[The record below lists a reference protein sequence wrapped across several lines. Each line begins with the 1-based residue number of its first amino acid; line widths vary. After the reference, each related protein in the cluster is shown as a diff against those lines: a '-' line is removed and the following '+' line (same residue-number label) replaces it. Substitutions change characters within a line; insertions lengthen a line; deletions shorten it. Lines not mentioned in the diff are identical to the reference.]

1 MDDRFRNMGLKLPKS
16 LAYINKN
23 LGLGRSVTDKLKQ
36 WDADLVWHP
45 FTQMK
50 EYAAEDPLVIERG
63 EGNYVID
70 AAGKRYLDGVS
81 SLWVNVHGHR
91 KKEIDQAVK
100 DQLDKIAHTTLLG
113 ATSPPAVLLAK
124 KLIEI
129 APGSGRPLTTG
140 LLAPTR
146 GSPLRHVFYS
156 DNGSTAVEVALKIAF
171 EYWQLKGRKSKQKFV
186 SFRDSYHGDTLG
198 AVSVGHIEL
207 FHEVYRPLLF
217 PTFQA
222 PSPRDPNCLAWVED
236 LFRKESESIAAVIL
250 EPLIQAAGG
259 MIVQPDGFLKKLK
272 ALCERYEI
280 LFIADEVATGF
291 GRTGTMFACEQEGVS
306 PDLFCI
312 AKGLTGGYLPL
323 AATLAT
329 SEVYE
334 AFLGDYGEY
343 RHFFHGHSYT
353 GNPLGCAAALANLE
367 IFEKERTIEAIGPKI
382 ETMAEAL
389 KRFREIPQV
398 KEIRQKG
405 LMVGIDLGDL
415 PPAERVAHKIG
426 LAARKKH
433 VLIRPLGNV
442 IVLMPPLSVTEDEIL
457 FLTSVVYDAIRLFLK
472 S

>member
-1 MDDRFRNMGLKLPKS
+1 
-16 LAYINKN
+16 
-23 LGLGRSVTDKLKQ
+23 
-36 WDADLVWHP
+36 
-45 FTQMK
+45 
-50 EYAAEDPLVIERG
+50 
-63 EGNYVID
+63 
-70 AAGKRYLDGVS
+70 
-81 SLWVNVHGHR
+81 VHGHR
-91 KKEIDQAVK
+91 KKEIDEAVK
-100 DQLDKIAHTTLLG
+100 AQLDKIAHTTLLG

-124 KLIEI
+124 KIIEV
-129 APGSGRPLTTG
+129 APDGLT
-140 LLAPTR
+140 
-146 GSPLRHVFYS
+146 HVFYS

-171 EYWQLKGRKSKQKFV
+171 EYWQLKDRKAKQKFV

-222 PSPRDPNCLAWVED
+222 PSPRDPKCLEWVED
-236 LFRKESESIAAVIL
+236 LFKKESQTLAGLVI

-291 GRTGTMFACEQEGVS
+291 GRTGTLFACEQEGVS

-329 SEVYE
+329 DEIYE
-334 AFLGDYGEY
+334 AFLGDYGDY

-367 IFEKERTIEAIGPKI
+367 IFEKEGTIAAIQPKI
-382 ETMAEAL
+382 RTMTEAL
-389 KRFREIPQV
+389 RRFQEIPQV
-398 KEIRQKG
+398 KEVRQKG

-415 PPAERVAHKIG
+415 PPEQRIAHKIG

-457 FLTSVVYDAIRLFLK
+457 FLTAVVYDAIRAAV
-472 S
+472 

>member
-1 MDDRFRNMGLKLPKS
+1 MTNGL
-16 LAYINKN
+16 
-23 LGLGRSVTDKLKQ
+23 RQ
-36 WDADLVWHP
+36 WDAEVVWHP

-50 EYAAEDPLVIERG
+50 EYASEDPLMIEAG
-63 EGNYVID
+63 EGNYLID

-91 KKEIDQAVK
+91 KKEIDDAVK
-100 DQLDKIAHTTLLG
+100 AQLDKIAHTTLLG
-113 ATSPPAVLLAK
+113 ATNPPAVLLAK
-124 KLIEI
+124 KII
-129 APGSGRPLTTG
+129 GVAPAG
-140 LLAPTR
+140 LK
-146 GSPLRHVFYS
+146 HVFFS

-171 EYWQLKGRKSKQKFV
+171 EYWQLRGRKAKQKFV

-222 PSPRDPNCLAWVED
+222 PSPRDPKCLEWVED
-236 LFRKESESIAAVIL
+236 LFKKESQALAGLII

-259 MIVQPDGFLKKLK
+259 MIVQPDGFLKRLK
-272 ALCERYEI
+272 ALCERYDV

-291 GRTGTMFACEQEGVS
+291 GRTGTLFACEQEGVS

-323 AATLAT
+323 AATLT
-329 SEVYE
+329 TDEIYN
-334 AFLGDYGEY
+334 AFLGDYAEY

-367 IFEKERTIEAIGPKI
+367 IFEREGTIDAIQPKI
-382 ETMAEAL
+382 RTMKEAL
-389 KRFREIPQV
+389 ERFREIPQV
-398 KEIRQKG
+398 REIRQKG

-415 PPAERVAHKIG
+415 PPERRIAHKIG

-457 FLTSVVYDAIRLFLK
+457 FLTAVVYDAIRTAV
-472 S
+472 

>member
-1 MDDRFRNMGLKLPKS
+1 MTEGL
-16 LAYINKN
+16 
-23 LGLGRSVTDKLKQ
+23 RQ
-36 WDADLVWHP
+36 WDSEVVWHP

-50 EYAAEDPLVIERG
+50 EYASEDPLMIEAG
-63 EGNYVID
+63 EGNYLID

-91 KKEIDQAVK
+91 KKEIDDAVK
-100 DQLDKIAHTTLLG
+100 AQLDKIAHTTLLG
-113 ATSPPAVLLAK
+113 ATSPTAVLLAK
-124 KLIEI
+124 KII
-129 APGSGRPLTTG
+129 GVAPPG
-140 LLAPTR
+140 LNR
-146 GSPLRHVFYS
+146 VFYS

-171 EYWQLKGRKSKQKFV
+171 EYWQLRGRKAKQKFV

-222 PSPRDPNCLAWVED
+222 PSPRDPDCLERVED
-236 LFRKESESIAAVIL
+236 LFKKESDALAGLII

-272 ALCERYEI
+272 TLCERYDV

-291 GRTGTMFACEQEGVS
+291 GRTGTLFACEQEGVS

-329 SEVYE
+329 DEIYN
-334 AFLGDYGEY
+334 AFLGDYAEY

-367 IFEKERTIEAIGPKI
+367 IFEREGTIDAIQPKI
-382 ETMAEAL
+382 RTMKEAL
-389 KRFREIPQV
+389 ERFREISGV

-415 PPAERVAHKIG
+415 PPEKRTAHKIG

-457 FLTSVVYDAIRLFLK
+457 FLTAVVYDAIRAAI
-472 S
+472 

>member
-1 MDDRFRNMGLKLPKS
+1 VVESKSLNSVLLLFNFRNSLLPAKVINFFQQKYQGLMNNVTKTLS
-16 LAYINKN
+16 EWD
-23 LGLGRSVTDKLKQ
+23 RSF
-36 WDADLVWHP
+36 VWHP

-50 EYAAEDPLVIERG
+50 EYAGEDVLVIERG
-63 EGNYVID
+63 EGNYLVD
-70 AAGKRYLDGVS
+70 TEGRRYLDGVA

-91 KKEIDQAVK
+91 RKEIDEAVK
-100 DQLDKIAHTTLLG
+100 AQLDKIAHSTLLG
-113 ATSPPAVLLAK
+113 VTNEPAVRLAK
-124 KLIEI
+124 KLVEI
-129 APGSGRPLTTG
+129 APQG
-140 LLAPTR
+140 LKY
-146 GSPLRHVFYS
+146 VFYS

-171 EYWQLKGRKSKQKFV
+171 EYWQLKGRKTKQKFV
-186 SFRDSYHGDTLG
+186 SFQDSYHGDTLG

-222 PSPRDPNCLAWVED
+222 PSPRDPKCLEWVEAI
-236 LFRKESESIAAVIL
+236 FKKESGNIAGLII
-250 EPLIQAAGG
+250 EPQIQAAGG

-272 ALCERYEI
+272 ALCESHDV

-291 GRTGTMFACEQEGVS
+291 GRTGTMFACEQEGVV
-306 PDLFCI
+306 PDLLCL

-329 SEVYE
+329 DEIYQ

-367 IFEKERTIEAIGPKI
+367 IFDKERVIESIQPKI
-382 ETMAEAL
+382 RTMEEAL

-398 KEIRQKG
+398 KEVRQKG

-415 PPAERVAHKIG
+415 PPEKRVGHKIG

-442 IVLMPPLSVTEDEIL
+442 IVLMPSLSVTEDEIL
-457 FLTSVVYDAIRLFLK
+457 FLTAVIHDCLREVY
-472 S
+472 

>member
-1 MDDRFRNMGLKLPKS
+1 MDGTVKL
-16 LAYINKN
+16 
-23 LGLGRSVTDKLKQ
+23 RQ
-36 WDADLVWHP
+36 WDASCVWHP

-50 EYAAEDPLVIERG
+50 EYAGEEILVIESG
-63 EGNYVID
+63 EGNYLVD
-70 AAGKRYLDGVS
+70 AGGERYLDGTA

-91 KKEIDQAVK
+91 RKEIDEAVK
-100 DQLDKIAHTTLLG
+100 TQLGKIAHSTLLG
-113 ATSPPAVLLAK
+113 VTNEPAVRLARR
-124 KLIEI
+124 LVD
-129 APGSGRPLTTG
+129 LTS
-140 LLAPTR
+140 LP
-146 GSPLRHVFYS
+146 HVFYS

-198 AVSVGHIEL
+198 AVSVGHIEH

-222 PSPRDPNCLAWVED
+222 PSPRDPQCLEWVED
-236 LFRKESESIAAVIL
+236 LFQRASETVAGLII
-250 EPLIQAAGG
+250 EPLVQGAGG
-259 MIVQPDGFLKKLK
+259 MIVQPDGFLKKLR
-272 ALCERYEI
+272 ALCKKHEI

-291 GRTGTMFACEQEGVS
+291 GRTGTMFACEQEGVV
-306 PDLFCI
+306 PDFLCL

-329 SEVYE
+329 SEIYK

-367 IFEKERTIEAIGPKI
+367 IFEKEGVIGALQPKI
-382 ETMAEAL
+382 ETMAGAL
-389 KRFREIPQV
+389 RRFKDIPQV

-405 LMVGIDLGDL
+405 LMVGIEVGAYGHTPL
-415 PPAERVAHKIG
+415 PMRTGHKIC

-442 IVLMPPLSVTEDEIL
+442 IVLLPPLSITEDEIL
-457 FLTSVVYDAIRLFLK
+457 FLTAVVHDAIRDHFSSDFK
-472 S
+472 TQGSRTA